1 MKYTSGKQF
10 LDDPHK
16 KVVFIG
22 LSGVGKTTASRML
35 PDNQWF
41 HYSVDYRIWTHH
53 LGDQLNDYLKQL
65 ALEQPILKGL
75 LLKDAISVEHR
86 LHFDNLFATSVYMG
100 MLGDVGLG
108 GSSVADFKERMA
120 LYSDAEVA
128 AMLDIPKFIK
138 RAESL
143 YRYPNFLVDAS
154 GSLCDVID
162 LDSSEDR
169 TIDYLEKECLVI
181 YIKSTEEHNAELVR
195 RASIDPK
202 PIYYRPEFID
212 EQLPKLLDRFKV
224 DNVEEIPPQDVN
236 RYLYPHLIKARTRR
250 YDLLAD
256 KIGYKVSM
264 SDWTEL
270 KSADQVLR
278 IISTTI
284 DSQNSSNT

>member
-1 MKYTSGKQF
+1 MKYVSGNQF
-10 LDDPHK
+10 LDDPNK
-16 KVVFIG
+16 RVVFIG

-86 LHFDNLFATSVYMG
+86 VHFDNLFATSVYMG

-108 GSSVADFKERMA
+108 GSSVADFKERMR
-120 LYSDAEVA
+120 LYSEAEVS
-128 AMLDIPKFIK
+128 AMLDTPKFIK
-138 RAESL
+138 RANRL
-143 YRYPNFLVDAS
+143 YKYPHFLLDAS

-162 LDSSEDR
+162 LESNNDR
-169 TIDYLEKECLVI
+169 ILDYLENECLVI
-181 YIKSTEEHNAELVR
+181 YIQSTKEHNAELVR

-212 EQLPKLLDRFKV
+212 EKLPELLKKFKV
-224 DNVEEIPPQDVN
+224 NNVEEIPPQDVSK
-236 RYLYPHLIKARTRR
+236 YLYPHLIESRTER
-250 YDLLAD
+250 YDELAN
-256 KIGYKVSM
+256 KVGYKISM
-264 SDWTEL
+264 SDWTKLED
-270 KSADQVLR
+270 ADQVLR
-278 IISTTI
+278 LIGDTI
-284 DSQNSSNT
+284 DKST